1 MNVEVFI
8 HGVPYGESFYGK
20 DEDRNYF
27 GSFYDQSC
35 SDSVRFFIQT
45 RMSNGKKYCYYN
57 YLMYNNIIGNDGR
70 SGSYFGMSVRF
81 DAYCKDFITLYKI
94 LDVAFCACVQNKILN
109 VQNGN
114 YKYAIQSFASS
125 PDLMKN
131 VCDKILQLIQS
142 SFTDNSFCSLNAFNG
157 SSSNLPTG
165 NLYEANPN
173 DVEAAI
179 KQHGKIAISPYY
191 VTRRESLLTQQTES
205 KIQQIRQQ
213 YDERLNANTAAQNQE
228 LITVRN
234 ELSSI
239 KEEKKRL
246 ENIVSRK
253 DEEIS
258 RNNEF
263 ISKLETKI
271 KQIERNQKAAKNIE
285 SIKTP
290 VLELAEILRGQTQ
303 QLKGNNRQK
312 KAITFK
318 GILPLIQFVLT
329 ILMLLILLQKI
340 PLKNDDNKK
349 TEQST
354 SGTETAYG
362 ENTNKD
368 NAEGKITNPF
378 TTDDNE
384 HTADGVNGQEESST
398 HIIDVALYD
407 AKKGVFLAK
416 NQEYEASVKTN
427 ASDDGIIW
435 TIEGGVIKGDNNK
448 RTIKFV
454 PQSSTIMISFYNNKG
469 ESDTRTLIVQ
479 N

>member
-35 SDSVRFFIQT
+35 SDPVRFFIQT
-45 RMSNGKKYCYYN
+45 RMLNGKKYCYYN

-81 DAYCKDFITLYKI
+81 DAYCKDFINIYKI
-94 LDVAFCACVQNKILN
+94 LDVAFCACVQNKILK

-125 PDLMKN
+125 PDLMKK
-131 VCDKILQLIQS
+131 VCDTILQLIQS
-142 SFTDNSFCSLNAFNG
+142 SFTDNSFCSLNVFNG

-179 KQHGKIAISPYY
+179 RQHGKIAISPYY

-234 ELSSI
+234 ELASI
-239 KEEKKRL
+239 KEERRKL

-258 RNNEF
+258 KNNEQ
-263 ISKLETKI
+263 ISKLEAKI
-271 KQIERNQKAAKNIE
+271 RQIERNQKAARNIE
-285 SIKTP
+285 SIKAP
-290 VLELAEILRGQTQ
+290 ILELAEVLGGQKQ
-303 QLKGNNRQK
+303 QLNGNSSQK
-312 KAITFK
+312 KNITFK
-318 GILPLIQFVLT
+318 GILPLLQFVLT
-329 ILMLLILLQKI
+329 ILMLIILLLKL

-354 SGTETAYG
+354 SDTETAYG
-362 ENTNKD
+362 EDSCKN
-368 NAEGKITNPF
+368 NAKGEITNPF
-378 TTDDNE
+378 TTDASE
-384 HTADGVNGQEESST
+384 YTADGNNEEPNS
-398 HIIDVALYD
+398 HLIDVARYNEG
-407 AKKGVFLAK
+407 KGVILTK
-416 NQEYEASVKTN
+416 GNEYEASIKDV
-427 ASDDGIIW
+427 ASGDVGTW
-435 TIEGGVIKGDNNK
+435 TIEGGEIIGDNNK

-454 PQSSTIMISFYNNKG
+454 PQSNTITISFKNNEGK
-469 ESDTRTLIVQ
+469 SDTRTLKVQ